1 MILLDGFHNLEEI
14 SSYKEVQF
22 GKVWLP
28 AELVR
33 RVHILISRLGT
44 RWLVYVCIY
53 NSKITGL
60 FVFRSKF
67 LGVYRFRS
75 MISTR
80 GHANNAI
87 IYFVIRIQ
95 GIVGEDGDVGDVGQT
110 GETVVYHD
118 MDSVAIKVL

>member
-60 FVFRSKF
+60 FVFRS
-67 LGVYRFRS
+67 V
-75 MISTR
+75 STR

>member
-1 MILLDGFHNLEEI
+1 
-14 SSYKEVQF
+14 
-22 GKVWLP
+22 
-28 AELVR
+28 
-33 RVHILISRLGT
+33 
-44 RWLVYVCIY
+44 
-53 NSKITGL
+53 
-60 FVFRSKF
+60 
-67 LGVYRFRS
+67 
-75 MISTR
+75 MISTP